1 MEELPPAGRWPLGPA
16 PSGPLPPARSL
27 VWHAW
32 RRRLCAAIHASPA
45 DIPTPTALWRLL
57 HDGAPPPRGATWED
71 ALAGAS
77 TQRIQ
82 DGIRRAR
89 APGAGD
95 AVTWNLRWLTDP
107 RTARA
112 RAKRELLLQLADQGS
127 VVLLQETHWDGEAAA
142 TWGSGLLPHTELAH
156 SLARPG
162 PNGGPQGGVAI
173 VCPGPRR
180 VVGQRVLV
188 PGCAVE
194 ATVAGPAGERTVTY
208 VSIYLPPGCQAEII
222 VALGV
227 VSPSPL
233 LALV

>member
-1 MEELPPAGRWPLGPA
+1 MGEMPPAGCWPLGPA

-27 VWHAW
+27 AWHAW

-89 APGAGD
+89 VPGAGD

-127 VVLLQETHWDGEAAA
+127 VGHSSGNPLGGRQPPLGAAA
-142 TWGSGLLPHTELAH
+142 SFPTRSSLTASLGPDPTAGHKVEWPLSALGPDVWLASASLCPGAPLKPRLLGPRASGRSPMSRSTFPPVAKLRLLLPLV
-156 SLARPG
+156 L
-162 PNGGPQGGVAI
+162 
-173 VCPGPRR
+173 CPPF
-180 VVGQRVLV
+180 
-188 PGCAVE
+188 
-194 ATVAGPAGERTVTY
+194 
-208 VSIYLPPGCQAEII
+208 
-222 VALGV
+222 
-227 VSPSPL
+227 
-233 LALV
+233 